1 MPQVDDVMAR
11 INFSGLLSNGRS
23 DWPIIGEGVEPDKE
37 AVLGTQVR
45 YVEGRQLAKNDQYGV
60 VLGEGIA
67 HALKLR
73 TGDRATLLL
82 NTAEGALNSLE
93 FEVVGIFQS
102 FSKDYDARAVRIP
115 LVAAHEL
122 LGTKGVNSLVVSLKR
137 TEDTRQ
143 VANALAG
150 QLDSKQFEVKT
161 WQQLNDFYE
170 STVALYE
177 RQFGVLQFIILVM
190 VLLSVANSVN
200 MGVLERVGEFGT
212 MMALGN
218 RSGLVLRLVLTEN
231 VLLGLFGATLGLV
244 LGIFLA
250 WAISAIGIPMPPPPN
265 ANRGYTA
272 HILILVSDVGESI
285 QRGLFRHRARGA
297 PSCEARLAHT
307 GRRGAAAK
315 LLSKPVSV
323 KTCSEVRYRPDRC
336 CRSGQTLRWVDH
348 RRCRPPLAGANSF
361 GTTTR
366 AGPETASRRDSGCG
380 RAMRAPPNCLR
391 ACLRPARSLRSHICF
406 EAYPDHGRNKCAGKI
421 AG

>member
-1 MPQVDDVMAR
+1 MLKLALRNVFRQKLRTAMTLAAIVLGVIGLILSGGFVQDVYYMLGEALIHSQSGHLQVSRAGFQAHGTRSPEKFLIAQPDSIMQLLLKMPQVDDVMAR

-37 AVLGTQVR
+37 ALLGTQVR

-244 LGIFLA
+244 LGIILA

-265 ANRGYTA
+265 ANIGYVAQIRLSPSTLA
-272 HILILVSDVGESI
+272 IGFAVGFCATLLAALI
-285 QRGLFRHRARGA
+285 
-297 PSCEARLAHT
+297 
-307 GRRGAAAK
+307 
-315 LLSKPVSV
+315 
-323 KTCSEVRYRPDRC
+323 
-336 CRSGQTLRWVDH
+336 
-348 RRCRPPLAGANSF
+348 
-361 GTTTR
+361 
-366 AGPETASRRDSGCG
+366 
-380 RAMRAPPNCLR
+380 
-391 ACLRPARSLRSHICF
+391 PARRVSRIPVVDALRQ
-406 EAYPDHGRNKCAGKI
+406 NV
-421 AG
+421 

>member
-1 MPQVDDVMAR
+1 MLKLALRNVFRQKLRTAMTLAAIVLGVIGLILSGGFVQDVYYQLGEALIHSQSGHLQVSRAGFQAHGTRSPEKFLIDRPDSVTQLLMKLPQVDDVMAR
-11 INFSGLLSNGRS
+11 INFSGLISNGRS

-45 YVEGRQLAKNDQYGV
+45 FVEGRQLAKNDLYGV

-93 FEVVGIFQS
+93 FEVVGTFQS

-115 LVAAHEL
+115 LAAAHEL

-143 VANALAG
+143 VADALAR

-170 STVALYE
+170 NTVALYE

-200 MGVLERVGEFGT
+200 MSVLERVGEFGT

-218 RSGLVLRLVLTEN
+218 RSGVVMRLVVTEN
-231 VLLGLFGATLGLV
+231 VLLGLCGATLGVV
-244 LGIFLA
+244 LGMILA
-250 WAISAIGIPMPPPPN
+250 WVISAIGIPMPPPPN

-272 HILILVSDVGESI
+272 HILILVPTLVIGFSVGFFAT
-285 QRGLFRHRARGA
+285 L
-297 PSCEARLAHT
+297 LA
-307 GRRGAAAK
+307 A
-315 LLSKPVSV
+315 LI
-323 KTCSEVRYRPDRC
+323 
-336 CRSGQTLRWVDH
+336 
-348 RRCRPPLAGANSF
+348 
-361 GTTTR
+361 
-366 AGPETASRRDSGCG
+366 
-380 RAMRAPPNCLR
+380 
-391 ACLRPARSLRSHICF
+391 PARRVSRIQVVEALRQ
-406 EAYPDHGRNKCAGKI
+406 NV
-421 AG
+421 